1 MNRKPLAL
9 LLAMVATTASMGT
22 ALAQEWPKAKP
33 IKWMIGLPPGGGVDP
48 ITRGVAERLGPRLG
62 ATFIIENKPG
72 ANQVLA
78 AQDVARSE
86 PDGYTL
92 LSFGGPT
99 LYSRPVPETATGTG
113 LDPVA
118 HLSSGPVILAGTTK
132 NRETDLKSLIA
143 AMKANPE
150 KWSYAT
156 AGVASVHHIAGEM
169 INAAAGTKMK
179 MVPYRGGGA
188 SINDAVGGH
197 VPLITIGVGPV
208 IPHIQSGALRGYG
221 LMSSTRFPLLPNVP
235 TMAEAGLP
243 GLEFTQDFG
252 VAIRSG
258 TPKPIVERLNRE
270 INAVLALDE
279 MKAFILKN
287 GAIAQQRAPDAW
299 GAYFLKKRADTIA
312 TAKRLGI
319 EVKD

>member
-1 MNRKPLAL
+1 MTAKAIAFGVGTV
-9 LLAMVATTASMGT
+9 AMIATATPAS
-22 ALAQEWPKAKP
+22 AQDWPTAKP
-33 IKWMIGLPPGGGVDP
+33 IKWLIGLPPGGGVDP
-48 ITRGVAERLGPRLG
+48 ITRGVADKLGPRLG
-62 ATFIIENKPG
+62 ATFVIENKPG

-92 LSFGGPT
+92 FSFGGPT
-99 LYSRPVPETATGTG
+99 LYSRPVPEMGTGTG

-132 NRETDLKSLIA
+132 TATADLKALVA
-143 AMKANPE
+143 AVKAEPE

-169 INAAAGTKMK
+169 INTAAGTKMR

-197 VPLITIGVGPV
+197 VPLIAIGVGPV
-208 IPHIQSGALRGYG
+208 IPHIQSGTLRGYG
-221 LMSSTRFPLLPNVP
+221 VMSGARFPLLPNVP

-258 TPKPIVERLNRE
+258 TPMAIVDRLNKA
-270 INAVLALDE
+270 INAVLATDE

-287 GAIAQQRAPDAW
+287 GAVAQQSTPAQW
-299 GAYFLKKRADTIA
+299 GEFFLKKRAATTA
-312 TAKRLGI
+312 TAKQLGI
-319 EVKD
+319 EVSE

>member
-1 MNRKPLAL
+1 MSTISKAL
-9 LLAMVATTASMGT
+9 LAAAVTTALAFP
-22 ALAQEWPKAKP
+22 ALAQEAWPKAKP

-48 ITRGVAERLGPRLG
+48 ITRAVAERLGPRLG
-62 ATFIIENKPG
+62 ATFVIENKPG

-99 LYSRPVPETATGTG
+99 LYSRPVPEMATGTG

-118 HLSSGPVILAGTTK
+118 HLSSGPVILAGTAKAETK
-132 NRETDLKSLIA
+132 DLKSLIA
-143 AMKANPE
+143 AVKASPD

-156 AGVASVHHIAGEM
+156 AGVASVHHIAGEL
-169 INAAAGTKMK
+169 INNTAGMKMR

-208 IPHIQSGALRGYG
+208 IQHIQAGTLRGYG
-221 LMSSTRFPLLPNVP
+221 VMWSKRFPLLPDVP

-243 GLEFTQDFG
+243 GVEFTQDFG

-270 INAVLALDE
+270 INAVLALDD
-279 MKAFILKN
+279 MKALILKN
-287 GAIAQQRAPDAW
+287 GAIAQGKSPEEW
-299 GAYFLKKRADTIA
+299 GQFFLKRRTEV
-312 TAKRLGI
+312 TALAKKLGI
-319 EVKD
+319 EVAD

>member
-1 MNRKPLAL
+1 MTRTLAL
-9 LLAMVATTASMGT
+9 ILATAAAATSA
-22 ALAQEWPKAKP
+22 APAHAQEWPKAKP

-48 ITRGVAERLGPRLG
+48 ITRGVADKLGPRLG
-62 ATFIIENKPG
+62 ATFVIENKPG

-99 LYSRPVPETATGTG
+99 LYSRPVPEMGTGTG

-132 NRETDLKSLIA
+132 TETTDLKGVIA
-143 AMKANPE
+143 AVKASPD

-169 INAAAGTKMK
+169 INSAASMKMR

-197 VPLITIGVGPV
+197 VPLIAIGVGPV
-208 IPHIQSGALRGYG
+208 IPHIQSGTLRGYAV
-221 LMSSTRFPLLPNVP
+221 MSAQRFPLLPNVP

-258 TPKPIVERLNRE
+258 TPATIVERLNKE
-270 INAVLALDE
+270 INAVLATDE
-279 MKAFILKN
+279 MKAFVLRN
-287 GAIAQQRAPDAW
+287 GAVAGSSTPAQW
-299 GAYFLKKRADTIA
+299 GAFFLKKRADTTA

-319 EVKD
+319 EVAE

>member
-1 MNRKPLAL
+1 MRNLLAKLLATATLAL
-9 LLAMVATTASMGT
+9 CAAP
-22 ALAQEWPKAKP
+22 ALAQEPWPKAKS
-33 IKWMIGLPPGGGVDP
+33 IKWLIGLPPGGGVDP
-48 ITRGVAERLGPRLG
+48 ITRGVADKLGPRLG
-62 ATFIIENKPG
+62 TTFVIENKPG
-72 ANQVLA
+72 ANQALA

-99 LYSRPVPETATGTG
+99 LYNRPVPEMATGTG

-132 NRETDLKSLIA
+132 AETADLKSLIA
-143 AMKANPE
+143 AVKANPD

-169 INAAAGTKMK
+169 INVAAGIKMR

-197 VPLITIGVGPV
+197 VPLIAIGVGPV
-208 IPHIQSGALRGYG
+208 IPHIESGALRGYAVMAG
-221 LMSSTRFPLLPNVP
+221 ARFPLLPKVP

-243 GLEFTQDFG
+243 GVELTQDFG

-258 TPKPIVERLNRE
+258 TPAAIIERLNRE
-270 INAVLALDE
+270 INAVLATDE
-279 MKAFILKN
+279 MKRFVLRN
-287 GAIAQQRAPDAW
+287 GAIAQQSTPAAW
-299 GAYFLKKRADTIA
+299 GSFFLKKRTDTIA

-319 EVKD
+319 EVKE